1 MGTPRTLFLP
11 CYRYTE
17 DHAALV
23 TSYYI
28 PKERVRTVSHAIV
41 ACRDGTKHEL

>member
-1 MGTPRTLFLP
+1 MFPDMGELLERWFLP

-23 TSYYI
+23 ASYYI
-28 PKERVRTVSHAIV
+28 PKKYSAVVLYSVTAT
-41 ACRDGTKHEL
+41 GEL